1 MCVMC
6 YVPCCAQLSMSSS
19 QSRYELSITRRWRKM
34 VQTVIRLG
42 NTVKEFLISVC
53 STVFDWLQFKISK
66 ISKTMMADK
75 LLYSV
80 FCWHLFLTSSFDTK
94 SFQEDPSQ
102 PQTMSRFQMTIV
114 CFCMSPSLG
123 TTRLLNRRTR
133 NTQSTLLCPNW
144 KQLLSI
150 ERTIIRMLSLSL
162 QAFISCYTYAYF
174 SLNIKLD

>member
-1 MCVMC
+1 MFLVVLSCLCLRRNLVTSWVSRGGGGRWC
-6 YVPCCAQLSMSSS
+6 KQLSGWEIPLKNFLSASVRRCLSDSSL
-19 QSRYELSITRRWRKM
+19 RYPRYLRRWW
-34 VQTVIRLG
+34 
-42 NTVKEFLISVC
+42 LINC
-53 STVFDWLQFKISK
+53 C
-66 ISKTMMADK
+66 
-75 LLYSV
+75 SV

-102 PQTMSRFQMTIV
+102 PPTMSRFQMTIV

-174 SLNIKLD
+174 SLL